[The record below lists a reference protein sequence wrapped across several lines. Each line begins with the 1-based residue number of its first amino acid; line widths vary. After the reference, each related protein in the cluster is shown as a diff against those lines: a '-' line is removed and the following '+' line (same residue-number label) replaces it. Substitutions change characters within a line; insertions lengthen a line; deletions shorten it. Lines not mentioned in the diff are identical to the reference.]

1 MFYFFTESKMM
12 DAMQPKTPDAVLAGL
27 QQHGA
32 AVGAK

>member
-1 MFYFFTESKMM
+1 MM
-12 DAMQPKTPDAVLAGL
+12 GAVQPKTPGAVLAGL